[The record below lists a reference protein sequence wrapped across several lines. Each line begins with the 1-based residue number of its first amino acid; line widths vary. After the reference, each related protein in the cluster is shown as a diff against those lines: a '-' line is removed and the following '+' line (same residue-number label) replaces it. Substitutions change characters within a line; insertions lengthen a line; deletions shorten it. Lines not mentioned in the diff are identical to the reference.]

1 MTERQSIC
9 LNELERIGAWLQGTR
24 RACEDLGTDCTRLA
38 CLSGI
43 QDLQAVL
50 KVIDG
55 EITPERY
62 KAYRAASAL
71 ILEAMKGT
79 LRGGSRSGHSR
90 QKKKRRTKMIETGEI
105 MALIPTGKRH
115 AIDGASLAARVNLT
129 EDELRRVIAKA
140 RASGEPICSDVFG
153 YYRPEN
159 KEEMEEYR
167 RRVFRNINYAIVAN
181 AAKGGG

>member
-79 LRGGSRSGHSR
+79 LGADPAPDIVGRRKKEG
-90 QKKKRRTKMIETGEI
+90 QK
-105 MALIPTGKRH
+105 
-115 AIDGASLAARVNLT
+115 
-129 EDELRRVIAKA
+129 
-140 RASGEPICSDVFG
+140 
-153 YYRPEN
+153 
-159 KEEMEEYR
+159 
-167 RRVFRNINYAIVAN
+167 
-181 AAKGGG
+181 

>member
-1 MTERQSIC
+1 
-9 LNELERIGAWLQGTR
+9 
-24 RACEDLGTDCTRLA
+24 
-38 CLSGI
+38 
-43 QDLQAVL
+43 
-50 KVIDG
+50 
-55 EITPERY
+55 
-62 KAYRAASAL
+62 
-71 ILEAMKGT
+71 
-79 LRGGSRSGHSR
+79 
-90 QKKKRRTKMIETGEI
+90 MIETGEI
-105 MALIPTGKRH
+105 MALTPTGKRH

-181 AAKGGG
+181 AAKGGGEDWTWSI